1 MDRGDDERQERHE
14 PERAGITEQRPIL
27 PDRGDLERWNK
38 LPATERFQQP
48 DYQRWAQSF
57 RSRESLS
64 EAGRKGYETTVRRY
78 GKEFMYDR
86 AADKRREPELPKSRT
101 EREVLRML
109 EELGLKQDRSD
120 HGGQAG
126 DYRREHKLAPMRH
139 ADFAWPE
146 QSKAIEAWGGVHT
159 ARFFVE
165 QERVREENRRQV
177 ERAQAAG
184 WEVMILR
191 DEDLAP
197 DRWEETRERVRR
209 FLG

>member
-1 MDRGDDERQERHE
+1 MDRGDDARQERQER
-14 PERAGITEQRPIL
+14 AAATEQWPIL
-27 PDRGDLERWNK
+27 PDRNDLERWNK
-38 LPATERFQQP
+38 LPAGERFKDS

-64 EAGRKGYETTVRRY
+64 EAGKKGYETTVRRY

-86 AADKRREPELPKSRT
+86 AADKRREPELPKSQTERHVMRMLDELGERQDRT
-101 EREVLRML
+101 E
-109 EELGLKQDRSD
+109 
-120 HGGQAG
+120 HGGPVG
-126 DYRREHKLAPMRH
+126 TYHREHKLAPLRH

-146 QSKAIEAWGGVHT
+146 KNKAIEAWGGVHT
-159 ARFFVE
+159 DRFFVE
-165 QERVREENRRQV
+165 QEKVQEENRRQI

-191 DEDLAP
+191 DEDLTQ

-209 FLG
+209 FLR